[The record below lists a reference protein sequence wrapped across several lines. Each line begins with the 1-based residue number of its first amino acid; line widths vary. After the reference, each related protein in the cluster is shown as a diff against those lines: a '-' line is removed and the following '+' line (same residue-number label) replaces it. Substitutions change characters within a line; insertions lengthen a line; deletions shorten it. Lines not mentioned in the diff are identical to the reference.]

1 MAALGEEHAALRL
14 RGGGEEPPRVFGSL
28 AIDIAGREALLD
40 GEPIA
45 LTRTDLSKRRSG
57 TDFWSSAPGGTRFG
71 ALTPVQASSLGS

>member
-1 MAALGEEHAALRL
+1 MAKVPHHPHDRTSHPLPNDED
-14 RGGGEEPPRVFGSL
+14 PPMYESPRITPVASV
-28 AIDIAGREALLD
+28 
-40 GEPIA
+40 IA